1 MLFSILGP
9 VEVRGERGPCEPAS
23 PMSRQV
29 LSLLLVHANQVVP
42 LESLVE
48 ELWDDTPPKLARKT
62 VQTYI
67 YHIRKALREG
77 AGGGPW
83 VRTEPRGY
91 RIRVGTGQLD
101 LWRFQELSALGRAA
115 LSEGRPGPASDAFRE
130 ALALWRGPAFS
141 GTATGAL
148 LSAQQARLEDLRMA
162 ALEQRIEADMGLGI
176 HRELLSE
183 LKGLTLDHPL
193 NEVLTSQLMR
203 AAARSGH
210 RQVALDAYQR
220 LRAAM
225 VGELGLEPSAEV
237 RDLQQG
243 VLEDV
248 PQPERRT
255 AAGAADETV
264 RAVIPAELP
273 PRSADFIGPNRQ
285 VAAIVKAGR
294 PSGAAAGGLPAV
306 RVVVVTGGVGTGKT
320 VTAVE
325 ASHQLRRDYPGGQLF
340 ATLHRPD
347 GTPVSSREALT
358 SLLLSSGHPDRHLPP
373 AVEDLARLFRSW
385 TSERRML
392 VVLDDAGSPE
402 QVIPLLP
409 SSPDCA
415 VVVTSRWRLEGLPGA
430 VTRVELKGMTED
442 EGVALLGS
450 AAGARRIAWE
460 RPQAAELVRLYDGL
474 PLAVR
479 ALGERLAGRTDLL
492 VRDLLYRARDEGR
505 RLAVLRGP
513 EQDSLRR
520 VGTAHQRLPTAE
532 RELLSLL
539 CRLPRPVRE
548 HELLR
553 AMELSGRWTGEFN
566 RLVESLVASH
576 SMEIEECRE
585 GLTFTVP
592 VLSRLVLCERGR
604 VDRRASPREV
614 AGGSGGAGDRKP
626 PGPAG
631 AGDRNPP
638 GPALLAGLAT

>member
-9 VEVRGERGPCEPAS
+9 VEVRGDRGPCEPAS

-67 YHIRKALREG
+67 YHVRKALREG

-83 VRTEPRGY
+83 VQTESRGY
-91 RIRVGTGQLD
+91 RLRVGAGQLD
-101 LWRFQELSALGRAA
+101 LWRFQELCARGRAA

-148 LSAQQARLEDLRMA
+148 LSAEQARLEDLRMA
-162 ALEQRIEADMGLGI
+162 ALEQRIEADMELGV

-183 LKGLTLDHPL
+183 LKGLTLAHPL
-193 NEVLTSQLMR
+193 NEVLAGRLMR

-210 RQVALDAYQR
+210 REVALDAYRR

-237 RDLQQG
+237 RDLQRS

-248 PQPERRT
+248 LPPERRT
-255 AAGAADETV
+255 APAPAGETV
-264 RAVIPAELP
+264 GQVVIPAELP
-273 PRSADFIGPNRQ
+273 PRTVDFTGRARQ
-285 VAAIVKAGR
+285 VAAIVAAGR
-294 PSGAAAGGLPAV
+294 PAGEAASALPAV

-325 ASHQLRRDYPGGQLF
+325 ASHQLRGHYPGGQLF

-347 GTPVSSREALT
+347 GAPVSSRDALT
-358 SLLLSSGHPDRHLPP
+358 SLLLSSGHPDGQLPT

-392 VVLDDAGSPE
+392 VVLDDAGSPG
-402 QVIPLLP
+402 QLIPLLP

-430 VTRVELKGMTED
+430 VTRVELKGMSDD
-442 EGVALLGS
+442 EGVALLGG
-450 AAGARRIAWE
+450 AAGARRIAGE
-460 RPQAAELVRLYDGL
+460 RFQAAELVRLYDGL

-479 ALGERLAGRTDLL
+479 ALGERLAARPDLR
-492 VRDLLYRARDEGR
+492 VRDLLFRARDGGQ

-513 EQDSLRR
+513 QHDSLRR
-520 VGTAHQRLPTAE
+520 VGTAHQRLPAAE

-539 CRLPRPVRE
+539 CWLPRPVRE
-548 HELLR
+548 RDLLR
-553 AMELSGRWTGEFN
+553 AMELSGRRAGEFD

-576 SMEIEECRE
+576 SVEIAECRE
-585 GLTFTVP
+585 GPALTVP
-592 VLSRLVLCERGR
+592 VLSRLVLSEPLR
-604 VDRRASPREV
+604 VDRCASPREV
-614 AGGSGGAGDRKP
+614 AGGAGG
-626 PGPAG
+626 
-631 AGDRNPP
+631 RNPP
-638 GPALLAGLAT
+638 DSAVLAGVCT

>member
-9 VEVRGERGPCEPAS
+9 VEVRGDRGACEPAS

-42 LESLVE
+42 LGSLVE

-101 LWRFQELSALGRAA
+101 LWRFQELCARGRAA

-162 ALEQRIEADMGLGI
+162 ALEQRIEADMELGI

-203 AAARSGH
+203 AATRSGH

-225 VGELGLEPSAEV
+225 VGELGLEPSVEV
-237 RDLQQG
+237 RDLQRG

-248 PQPERRT
+248 LQPERRT
-255 AAGAADETV
+255 AAGSGAGSGSGSGAADEPV

-273 PRSADFIGPNRQ
+273 PRTADFIGLTRQ
-285 VAAIVKAGR
+285 VAAIVEAGR
-294 PSGAAAGGLPAV
+294 PSDTAAGALSAV
-306 RVVVVTGGVGTGKT
+306 RVAVVTGGVGTGKT

-325 ASHQLRRDYPGGQLF
+325 ASHQLRRHYPGGQLF

-347 GTPVSSREALT
+347 GTPVSSRDALT
-358 SLLLSSGHPDRHLPP
+358 SLLLSSGHPDRQLPS
-373 AVEDLARLFRSW
+373 AVEDLARLLRSW

-392 VVLDDAGSPE
+392 VVLDDAASPE

-430 VTRVELKGMTED
+430 VTRVGLTGMSED

-505 RLAVLRGP
+505 RLAVLQGP
-513 EQDSLRR
+513 QHDSLRR

-532 RELLSLL
+532 RELLTLL

-576 SMEIEECRE
+576 SVEIAECRE

-614 AGGSGGAGDRKP
+614 AGGSGGAGDR
-626 PGPAG
+626 
-631 AGDRNPP
+631 NPP
-638 GPALLAGLAT
+638 GPALLAGIGT